1 MATQAVDAAA
11 LRTRVAGIFQKLDVP
26 ADDARIVAE
35 HLVEAD
41 LRGVHSHGVIRVPTY
56 VTGIKKGTINPRPK
70 IEVVEDNGGQVVMDG
85 DLGLGQL
92 TAFRANELAIER
104 GKEHGMAAVAL
115 RRSTHCGAMAYYAIR
130 ARAANLIGI
139 AITNAGMNMTPTGGS
154 AKIIGNNPFAMA
166 VPTNRDWP
174 MVLDMATS
182 VVAGGKLDVA
192 RSKGASIP
200 LGWARDKD
208 GNPTTDP
215 VAARAGSL
223 EPVGDYKG
231 YGMAI
236 MLDVLAG
243 VLSGGRFGGMLGVK
257 PGLGEMPGAV
267 PAHGEMGQFF
277 MTFDVQRFMPLDEF
291 KARMDELIDQI
302 HVSPKA
308 PGVDRIY
315 VAGEIEYDLQSD
327 RQAEGLP
334 IEESVLAALA
344 QAEHDLGV

>member
-1 MATQAVDAAA
+1 MAQAVNAEA
-11 LRTRVAGIFQKLDVP
+11 LRARVAGIFTRLDVP
-26 ADDARIVAE
+26 AEDAGIVAH

-56 VTGIKKGTINPRPK
+56 VGQLKNKKINPRPNLEV
-70 IEVVEDNGGQVVMDG
+70 IEDHGGQVVMDG
-85 DLGLGQL
+85 DNGFGQL
-92 TAFRANELAIER
+92 TAFRANELAIQR
-104 GKEHGMAAVAL
+104 GKEHGLAAVAL

-130 ARAANLIGI
+130 ARQHELIGL
-139 AITNAGMNMTPTGGS
+139 AITNAGMNMTPTGGMS
-154 AKIIGNNPFAMA
+154 NIIGNNPFAMA
-166 VPTNRDWP
+166 VPTTRSWP

-192 RSKGASIP
+192 RSKGQPIP

-223 EPVGDYKG
+223 EPVGGYKG
-231 YGMAI
+231 YGMAV

-243 VLSGGRFGGMLGVK
+243 VLSGGRFGGMLGLN
-257 PGLGEMPGAV
+257 PGESG
-267 PAHGEMGQFF
+267 MGQFF
-277 MTFDVQRFMPLDEF
+277 MTIDVTRFMPLDVF

-302 HVSPKA
+302 HNSEKA

-315 VAGEIEYDLQSD
+315 VAGEIEDDLQAARERD
-327 RQAEGLP
+327 GVP
-334 IEESVLAALA
+334 IEESVLASLDTV
-344 QAEHDLGV
+344 EREL

>member
-1 MATQAVDAAA
+1 MARLVNPEELTA
-11 LRTRVAGIFQKLDVP
+11 RVAGIFSRIDVP
-26 ADDARIVAE
+26 TDEARIVAE

-56 VTGIKKGTINPRPK
+56 VAGIKKGSINPRPK

-85 DLGLGQL
+85 DFGLGQL

-115 RRSTHCGAMAYYAIR
+115 RRSTHCGAMAYYALR
-130 ARAANLIGI
+130 ARAADLIGI
-139 AITNAGMNMTPTGGS
+139 AITNAGMNMTPTGGTQ
-154 AKIIGNNPFAMA
+154 KIIGNNPFAMA
-166 VPTNRDWP
+166 VPTTRDWP

-192 RSKGASIP
+192 RSKGQSIP

-223 EPVGDYKG
+223 EAVGDYKG
-231 YGMAI
+231 YGMAV

-243 VLSGGRFGGMLGVK
+243 VLSGGRFGGMLGIEAGRGV
-257 PGLGEMPGAV
+257 EAGAP
-267 PAHGEMGQFF
+267 PARGEMGQFF
-277 MTFDVQRFMPLDEF
+277 MTFNVERFMPLEMF

-302 HVSPKA
+302 HASPKA

-315 VAGEIEYDLQSD
+315 VAGEIEHGLQSE
-327 RQAEGLP
+327 RLAQGLP
-334 IEESVLAALA
+334 IEESVLAALDTA
-344 QAEHDLGV
+344 ASEVGA

>member
-1 MATQAVDAAA
+1 
-11 LRTRVAGIFQKLDVP
+11 VP
-26 ADDARIVAE
+26 AEDARIVAE

-41 LRGVHSHGVIRVPTY
+41 LRGVHSHGIIRVPTY
-56 VTGIKKGTINPRPK
+56 VGGIKKGGINPRPK

-85 DLGLGQL
+85 DFGLGQL

-130 ARAANLIGI
+130 SRAAGLIGI
-139 AITNAGMNMTPTGGS
+139 AITNAGMNMTPTGG
-154 AKIIGNNPFAMA
+154 AKKIIGNNPFAMA
-166 VPTNRDWP
+166 VPTTRDWP

-192 RSKGASIP
+192 RSKGESIP
-200 LGWARDKD
+200 PGWARDKD

-223 EPVGDYKG
+223 EAVGDYKG
-231 YGMAI
+231 YGMAV

-243 VLSGGRFGGMLGVK
+243 VLSGGRFGGMLGVT
-257 PGLGEMPGAV
+257 PGPGDVPGSV

-277 MTFDVQRFMPLDEF
+277 MTFNVERFMPLDQF

-302 HVSPKA
+302 HESPKS

-315 VAGEIEYDLQSD
+315 VAGEIEYDLQSA
-327 RQAEGLP
+327 RLANGLP
-334 IEESVLAALA
+334 VEDSVLAALE
-344 QAEHDLGV
+344 QAEREVGS

>member
-1 MATQAVDAAA
+1 MAQAVNAEE
-11 LRTRVAGIFQKLDVP
+11 LRARVAGIFERLDVP
-26 ADDARIVAE
+26 TEDAGIVAH

-56 VTGIKKGTINPRPK
+56 VQDIRAGKINPKPNL
-70 IEVVEDNGGQVVMDG
+70 EVVEDHGGQVVMDG
-85 DLGLGQL
+85 DFGLGQL
-92 TAFRANELAIER
+92 TAFRANELAIQR
-104 GKEHGMAAVAL
+104 GKEHGIAAVAL

-130 ARAANLIGI
+130 ARKQGLIGL
-139 AITNAGMNMTPTGGS
+139 AITNAGMNMTPTGGT

-166 VPTNRDWP
+166 VPTNREWP

-192 RSKGASIP
+192 RSKGESIP

-223 EPVGDYKG
+223 EPLGGPKG
-231 YGMAI
+231 YGMAV

-243 VLSGGRFGGMLGVK
+243 VLSGGRFGGMLGVE
-257 PGLGEMPGAV
+257 PGRGGMA
-267 PAHGEMGQFF
+267 QFF
-277 MTFDVQRFMPLDEF
+277 MTIDVTRFMPLDQF

-302 HVSPKA
+302 HESPKA
-308 PGVDRIY
+308 PGVNKIY
-315 VAGEIEYDLQSD
+315 VAGEIEYGLQSARERD
-327 RQAEGLP
+327 GVP
-334 IEESVLAALA
+334 IEESVLADLARVEAAL
-344 QAEHDLGV
+344 

>member
-1 MATQAVDAAA
+1 MAQAVNVQE
-11 LRTRVAGIFQKLDVP
+11 LRDRVAGIFTRLDVP
-26 ADDARIVAE
+26 TEDAGIVAH

-56 VTGIKKGTINPRPK
+56 VTAIKAGKINPKPNL
-70 IEVVEDNGGQVVMDG
+70 EVVEDHGGQVVMDG
-85 DLGLGQL
+85 DNGLGQL

-104 GKEHGMAAVAL
+104 GKEHGIAAVAL

-130 ARAANLIGI
+130 AREAGLVGL

-154 AKIIGNNPFAMA
+154 QKIVGNNPFAMA
-166 VPTNRDWP
+166 VPTTREWP

-192 RSKGASIP
+192 RSKGESIP
-200 LGWARDKD
+200 LGWARDTD

-223 EPVGDYKG
+223 EPLGGPKG
-231 YGMAI
+231 YGMAV

-243 VLSGGRFGGMLGVK
+243 VLSGGRFGGMLGTL
-257 PGLGEMPGAV
+257 PGESG
-267 PAHGEMGQFF
+267 MGQFF
-277 MTFDVQRFMPLDEF
+277 LTIDITRFMPMEQF

-302 HVSPKA
+302 HNSTKL
-308 PGVDRIY
+308 PGVNRIY
-315 VAGEIEYDLQSD
+315 VAGEIEYDMQSSRERD
-327 RQAEGLP
+327 GVP
-334 IEESVLAALA
+334 IEESVLAELSQVETELA
-344 QAEHDLGV
+344 

>member
-1 MATQAVDAAA
+1 MATRTIGAAELTA
-11 LRTRVAGIFQKLDVP
+11 QVAGVFQKLDVP
-26 ADDARIVAE
+26 AEDARIVAE

-56 VTGIKKGTINPRPK
+56 VNGIKKGTINPHPK
-70 IEVVEDNGGQVVMDG
+70 IEVVEDHGGQVVMDA
-85 DLGLGQL
+85 DFGLGQL
-92 TAFRANELAIER
+92 TAYRANELAIER

-130 ARAANLIGI
+130 ARAADLIGI
-139 AITNAGMNMTPTGGS
+139 AITNAGMNMTPTGGT
-154 AKIIGNNPFAMA
+154 KNIIGNNPFAMA
-166 VPTNRDWP
+166 VPTTREWP

-192 RSKGASIP
+192 RSKGESIP

-215 VAARAGSL
+215 VAARQGSL
-223 EPVGDYKG
+223 EPVGGPKG
-231 YGMAI
+231 YGMAV

-243 VLSGGRFGGMLGVK
+243 VLSGGRFGGMLGVE
-257 PGLGEMPGAV
+257 PGRGGMSP
-267 PAHGEMGQFF
+267 FF
-277 MTFDVQRFMPLDEF
+277 MTIDSTLFMSLDQF

-302 HVSPKA
+302 HECPKS

-315 VAGEIEYDLQSD
+315 VAGEIEYGLQSN
-327 RQAEGLP
+327 RLANGLP
-334 IEESVLAALA
+334 IEESVLESLEAAA
-344 QAEHDLGV
+344 REVGA

>member
-1 MATQAVDAAA
+1 MATQTIGPDE
-11 LRTRVAGIFQKLDVP
+11 LRTRVSRIFERLGVPAEDAGIVSH
-26 ADDARIVAE
+26 

-56 VTGIKKGTINPRPK
+56 ATALKAGKINPTPK
-70 IEVVEDNGGQVVMDG
+70 LEVVEDHGGQVVMDG
-85 DLGLGQL
+85 DFGLGQL

-104 GKEHGMAAVAL
+104 GKEHGIAAVAL

-130 ARAANLIGI
+130 AREAGLIGL
-139 AITNAGMNMTPTGGS
+139 AITNAGMNMTPTGGT
-154 AKIIGNNPFAMA
+154 AKIIGNNPLAMA
-166 VPTNRDWP
+166 VPTTREWP

-192 RSKGASIP
+192 RSKGESIP

-223 EPVGDYKG
+223 EPLGGPKG
-231 YGMAI
+231 YGMAL

-243 VLSGGRFGGMLGVK
+243 VLSGGRFGGMLGVD
-257 PGLGEMPGAV
+257 PDRGGMA
-267 PAHGEMGQFF
+267 QFF
-277 MTFDVQRFMPLDEF
+277 MTIDVTRFMPMEQF

-302 HVSPKA
+302 HESPKS
-308 PGVDRIY
+308 PGVNKIY
-315 VAGEIEYDLQSD
+315 VAGEIEYGLQSARERD
-327 RQAEGLP
+327 GVP
-334 IEESVLAALA
+334 VEESVLAELDRVE
-344 QAEHDLGV
+344 QEL

>member
-1 MATQAVDAAA
+1 MAQAVDADE
-11 LRTRVAGIFQKLDVP
+11 LRKRVAGIFERLDVP
-26 ADDARIVAE
+26 AEDAGIVAH

-56 VTGIKKGTINPRPK
+56 VNAIRAGKINPRPK
-70 IEVVEDNGGQVVMDG
+70 VEVVEDNGGQVVMDG
-85 DLGLGQL
+85 DYGLGQL
-92 TAFRANELAIER
+92 TAFRANELAIQR
-104 GKEHGMAAVAL
+104 GKEHGLAAVAL

-130 ARAANLIGI
+130 AREAGLIGL
-139 AITNAGMNMTPTGGS
+139 AITNAGMNMTPIGGT
-154 AKIIGNNPFAMA
+154 AKIVGNNPFAIA
-166 VPTNRDWP
+166 VPTTREWP
-174 MVLDMATS
+174 MVLDIATS

-192 RSKGASIP
+192 RSKGESIP

-223 EPVGDYKG
+223 EPVGGHKG
-231 YGMAI
+231 LALAV

-257 PGLGEMPGAV
+257 PGESG
-267 PAHGEMGQFF
+267 MGQFF
-277 MTFDVQRFMPLDEF
+277 LTIDVQRFMPLDQF

-302 HVSPKA
+302 HDCPKA

-315 VAGEIEYDLQSD
+315 VAGEIEYGLQSK
-327 RQAEGLP
+327 RQAEGVPL
-334 IEESVLAALA
+334 E
-344 QAEHDLGV
+344 